1 MDQDH
6 IIELFQIFKNAK
18 QRINLIL
25 LLLEKNSQDLYKK
38 FNKMKNKMKYN
49 NKNIKISKN
58 KINKIL

>member
-6 IIELFQIFKNAK
+6 IIEIFQIFKNEK
-18 QRINLIL
+18 KRINLIL

>member
-1 MDQDH
+1 LDQDH
-6 IIELFQIFKNAK
+6 IIEIFQIFKNEK
-18 QRINLIL
+18 KRINLIL